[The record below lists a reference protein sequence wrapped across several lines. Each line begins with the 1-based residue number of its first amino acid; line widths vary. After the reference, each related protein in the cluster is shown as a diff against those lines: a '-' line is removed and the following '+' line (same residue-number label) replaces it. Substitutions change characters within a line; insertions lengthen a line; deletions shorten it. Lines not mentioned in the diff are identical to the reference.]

1 MWPGYF
7 WGIHLGSSL
16 SLNVVC
22 LLRELLIQK
31 AATRSEGRG
40 AVHETC
46 RWCLYL
52 ANIACLPSSPY
63 TLLSTNLLRK
73 LISASQAVLRGP
85 SDVYTVSGPWS
96 QEQSKDFP
104 YRPSQGILSTI
115 LWNTERQV
123 GIAMSFSSSHRACAG
138 EESLLC
144 ISSHHGFHL
153 GLAINNFHI

>member
-1 MWPGYF
+1 MWSAF
-7 WGIHLGSSL
+7 WGSSWFRR
-16 SLNVVC
+16 
-22 LLRELLIQK
+22 LLPDQG
-31 AATRSEGRG
+31 AEGQISDLDRAGDTG

-46 RWCLYL
+46 RRCLYL

-73 LISASQAVLRGP
+73 LISASQAVLGGP
-85 SDVYTVSGPWS
+85 SDVYTVSGPRS

-104 YRPSQGILSTI
+104 YRPSQGILSTT

-123 GIAMSFSSSHRACAG
+123 GIAMSFSSSNRACAG
-138 EESLLC
+138 EESLIC
-144 ISSHHGFHL
+144 ISSCHGFHL